1 MIRFTD
7 SELKLLQSAASD
19 RAMEL
24 RDAIRWP
31 NVDADAL
38 EQTAQSLD
46 AVAERIRDHRKGF
59 MHRMIALLLD
69 FRNQLLITLRT

>member
-19 RAMEL
+19 QAMEL
-24 RDAIRWP
+24 RDAIFMP
-31 NVDADAL
+31 FVDADAL

-46 AVAERIRDHRKGF
+46 AVAQRIRDHRKGF

-69 FRNQLLITLRT
+69 FRDRLLITLRT